1 MPSQAW
7 KLKKCAERYAC
18 VKLVIYILLS
28 CHGFYFFDLFCQ
40 NENSIYTL
48 NGELVIRSV
57 QIEESGGTAISFAAD
72 VSCEADVESM
82 MRAVS

>member
-1 MPSQAW
+1 MVS
-7 KLKKCAERYAC
+7 LISS
-18 VKLVIYILLS
+18 VKMKTAYTYIATK
-28 CHGFYFFDLFCQ
+28 
-40 NENSIYTL
+40 NA
-48 NGELVIRSV
+48 ELVIRSV

>member
-1 MPSQAW
+1 MVS
-7 KLKKCAERYAC
+7 LISS
-18 VKLVIYILLS
+18 VKMKTAYTYITTK
-28 CHGFYFFDLFCQ
+28 
-40 NENSIYTL
+40 NA
-48 NGELVIRSV
+48 ELVIRSV